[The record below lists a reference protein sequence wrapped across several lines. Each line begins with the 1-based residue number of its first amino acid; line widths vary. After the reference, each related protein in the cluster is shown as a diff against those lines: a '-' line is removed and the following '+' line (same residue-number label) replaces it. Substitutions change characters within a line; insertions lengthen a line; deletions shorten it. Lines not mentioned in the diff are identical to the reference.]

1 LSYISDFEKI
11 STRETKQVLNE
22 KRSEESVNV
31 EQSHPELLLDW
42 KKDLSYSLDFS
53 QVPML

>member
-22 KRSEESVNV
+22 KRSEESGNV
-31 EQSHPELLLDW
+31 KQSHPELLLDW